1 MFLCSLDC
9 NIKFHSCSAHK
20 IHIDQTQLVIIDN
33 DTELNLDL
41 IKSQYF
47 IIPSHQRGV
56 VNLLVMD
63 EVSTAITF
71 FCDDATDLT
80 VRLIILFPQ
89 SADINLSVIMCG
101 DRSKVTI
108 LALCALAQEQS
119 VTIKTNQIHCGKHS
133 QSQLIL
139 QGLMTDRACVKYDGT
154 IRIEEQACGTFALQ
168 NNKNILLSSTASAI
182 SIPNIEVLNHDVQC
196 YHGAAVGRFDVQH
209 MNYMQS
215 RGLSTLIIQQLL
227 VQELF
232 AQVLQGYENRDFILQ
247 KVYENIDSF

>member
-1 MFLCSLDC
+1 MDC
-9 NIKFHSCSAHK
+9 NINSHSCFAHK
-20 IHIDQTQLVIIDN
+20 IHIDQAQPVIIHN

-41 IKSQYF
+41 TKSHDF

-56 VNLLVMD
+56 INLLVMD
-63 EVSTAITF
+63 EVAAAITF

-89 SADINLSVIMCG
+89 RVDINLSVIMCG
-101 DRSKVTI
+101 DHSKVTI
-108 LALCALAQEQS
+108 LGLCALAQQQS

-139 QGLMTDRACVKYDGT
+139 QGLITDRACLTYDGT
-154 IRIEEQACGTFALQ
+154 IRIEEQACGTYALQ

-196 YHGAAVGRFDVQH
+196 YHGAAVGKFDVQH

-232 AQVLQGYENRDFILQ
+232 AQVLQGYEKRDFILR